1 MESVIKLKLTLDEDS
16 QRVLQGQS
24 RICNW
29 LYNRLLERA
38 NVLKEQY
45 VKDQNEDIAKI
56 LYSKRGLRNLIPAMK
71 SDHLFLKSVHSSPLK
86 NVGLRL
92 SESIQAYQKSRK
104 GLRKGKQT
112 GWPRFRSNKV
122 KPFSLL
128 YDEPGKGFKV
138 SGKSLRISLGVN
150 EDGKRTYVSAKLEKA
165 LHKFP
170 DPEVRQLR
178 IKEELGQFYGIF
190 TIRTEDRPLRLEIP
204 QKVIALDPNHKNMSW
219 GVDLE
224 GRSIEIQNPWFMKEI
239 QKRIDRVKSK
249 RDKAKKRSR
258 KFTSEHGREYWLP
271 SRRWKHLNQILERL
285 YRKRREQT
293 KTYIFTVAHY
303 LYQRYD
309 LVSIGD
315 YTPRLENNDGSLNRN
330 MRREMFNHSLIGR
343 LKNALAWV
351 AKKAGKEFMEWDEF
365 RSSKTCSYCGEQL
378 PFSLSPDIRTWECP
392 ACQRKLI
399 RDENAA
405 RNGLIW
411 TMKKKNLSL
420 PGSGHLLE
428 VSSRCSV
435 RFDGLGLHSVKS
447 GVY

>member
-1 MESVIKLKLTLDEDS
+1 M
-16 QRVLQGQS
+16 
-24 RICNW
+24 
-29 LYNRLLERA
+29 
-38 NVLKEQY
+38 
-45 VKDQNEDIAKI
+45 NE
-56 LYSKRGLRNLIPAMK
+56 N
-71 SDHLFLKSVHSSPLK
+71 
-86 NVGLRL
+86 
-92 SESIQAYQKSRK
+92 
-104 GLRKGKQT
+104 
-112 GWPRFRSNKV
+112 
-122 KPFSLL
+122 
-128 YDEPGKGFKV
+128 
-138 SGKSLRISLGVN
+138 
-150 EDGKRTYVSAKLEKA
+150 GKRLYVTAKLEKP
-165 LHKFP
+165 LYKFP
-170 DPEVRQLR
+170 DLEVRQLR
-178 IKEELGQFYGIF
+178 IKEELGQVYGIF
-190 TIRTEDRPLRLEIP
+190 TIRTEDRPLKLEIP

-224 GRSIEIQNPWFMKEI
+224 GRSIEIQNPWFIKEI

-303 LYQRYD
+303 LYQQYD

-378 PFSLSPDIRTWECP
+378 SYSLSPNVRTWECP
-392 ACQRKLI
+392 ACKRKLI

-428 VSSRCSV
+428 VSSRCAV
-435 RFDGLGLHSVKS
+435 RFNGLGIHSVNS
-447 GVY
+447 GVC